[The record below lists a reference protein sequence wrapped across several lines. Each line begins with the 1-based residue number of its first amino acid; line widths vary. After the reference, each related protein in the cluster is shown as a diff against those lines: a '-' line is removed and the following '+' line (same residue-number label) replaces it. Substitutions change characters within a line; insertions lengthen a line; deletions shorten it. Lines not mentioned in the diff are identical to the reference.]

1 MTDFPHAEYEARL
14 EAANRAMQANN
25 LDAILLA
32 SEAEIRYFTGFRTQ
46 FWQSPTRPWFV
57 ILRRDQTPLAIIPE
71 IGAELMA
78 RSDIAEIEAWPA
90 PRPHNDGLSML
101 KDRLSNCQRLG
112 VLMGHETAF
121 RMPLND
127 LFELRA
133 ALPAEWIDATDI
145 IRKLRMVKSEREV
158 AYIRQICGI
167 ASDGFAHVPEIT
179 NTGQSLSSVFREFKR
194 MLLELG
200 ADDVPYLVGGV
211 DHPSYDDVISPPD
224 DRPLSDGQILM
235 LDTGATLN
243 GYFCDFDRNYAVG
256 TPTAS
261 AQRAYAK
268 LYDATDAAM
277 EMARPGVRACD
288 LFAAMAKSM
297 DTQNSDVGRFGHGL
311 GMQLTEWPSLAA
323 WDETIIRENMVLTLE
338 PSIDVDGGG
347 IMVTEE
353 NILITDGAP
362 ILLSTRAPKNS
373 PFYKS
378 KKNDRTRRK
387 QACAILWQS

>member
-1 MTDFPHAEYEARL
+1 MTDFPCAEYEARL
-14 EAANRAMQANN
+14 QAANRAMHANN

-32 SEAEIRYFTGFRTQ
+32 SEAEVRYFTGFRTQ

-90 PRPHNDGLSML
+90 PRPHDDGLSLL
-101 KDRLSNCQRLG
+101 KDRLANCQRLG
-112 VLMGHETAF
+112 VLMGHETTF

-127 LFELRA
+127 VFELRA

-145 IRKLRMVKSEREV
+145 IRDLRMVKSDREI

-167 ASDGFAHVPEIT
+167 ASQGFARVPEIA
-179 NTGQSLSSVFREFKR
+179 NAGQSLSSVFREFKR

-224 DRPLSDGQILM
+224 DRTLTDGQILM

-243 GYFCDFDRNYAVG
+243 GYFCDFDRNYAVV

-323 WDETIIRENMVLTLE
+323 WDDTIIRENMVLTLE

-362 ILLSTRAPKNS
+362 ILLSTRAPKEL
-373 PFYKS
+373 PF
-378 KKNDRTRRK
+378 
-387 QACAILWQS
+387 L

>member
-1 MTDFPHAEYEARL
+1 MTDFPRAEYEARL
-14 EAANRAMQANN
+14 EAANRAMHANN

-32 SEAEIRYFTGFRTQ
+32 SEAEVRYFTGFRTQ

-90 PRPHNDGLSML
+90 PRPHDDGLSLL
-101 KDRLSNCQRLG
+101 KDRLANCQRLG
-112 VLMGHETAF
+112 VLMGHETTF

-127 LFELRA
+127 VFELRA
-133 ALPAEWIDATDI
+133 ALPSEWIDATDI
-145 IRKLRMVKSEREV
+145 IRDLRMVKSKREI

-167 ASDGFAHVPEIT
+167 ASQGFARVPEIA
-179 NTGQSLSSVFREFKR
+179 NAGQSLSSVFREFKR

-277 EMARPGVRACD
+277 ELARPGVRACD

-353 NILITDGAP
+353 NILITEASP
-362 ILLSTRAPKNS
+362 ILLSTRAPKEL
-373 PFYKS
+373 PV
-378 KKNDRTRRK
+378 
-387 QACAILWQS
+387 L

>member
-1 MTDFPHAEYEARL
+1 MTDFPRAEYEARL
-14 EAANRAMQANN
+14 EAANRAMHANS

-32 SEAEIRYFTGFRTQ
+32 SEAEVRYFTGFRTQ

-90 PRPHNDGLSML
+90 PRPHDDGLSLL
-101 KDRLSNCQRLG
+101 KDRLANCQRLG
-112 VLMGHETAF
+112 VLMGHETTF

-127 LFELRA
+127 VFELRA

-145 IRKLRMVKSEREV
+145 IRDLRMVKSDREI

-167 ASDGFAHVPEIT
+167 ASQGFARVPEIA
-179 NTGQSLSSVFREFKR
+179 NAGQSLSSVFREFKR

-224 DRPLSDGQILM
+224 DRPLSNGQILM

-338 PSIDVDGGG
+338 PSIEVDGGG

-362 ILLSTRAPKNS
+362 ILLSTRAPKEL
-373 PFYKS
+373 PV
-378 KKNDRTRRK
+378 
-387 QACAILWQS
+387 L

>member
-1 MTDFPHAEYEARL
+1 MTDFPRAEYEARL
-14 EAANRAMQANN
+14 EAANCAMHANS

-32 SEAEIRYFTGFRTQ
+32 SEAEVRYFTGFRTQ

-78 RSDIAEIEAWPA
+78 RSNIADIEAWPA
-90 PRPHNDGLSML
+90 PRPDDDGLSLL
-101 KDRLSNCQRLG
+101 KDRLANCQRLG
-112 VLMGHETAF
+112 VLMGHETTF

-127 LFELRA
+127 VFELRA

-145 IRKLRMVKSEREV
+145 IRDLRMVKSEREI

-167 ASDGFAHVPEIT
+167 ASQGFARVPEIA
-179 NTGQSLSSVFREFKR
+179 NAGQSLSSVFREFKR

-211 DHPSYDDVISPPD
+211 NHPSYDDVISPPD
-224 DRPLSDGQILM
+224 DRPLSNGQILM

-261 AQRAYAK
+261 AQSAYAK
-268 LYDATDAAM
+268 LYDATNAAM
-277 EMARPGVRACD
+277 EAARPGVRACD

-323 WDETIIRENMVLTLE
+323 WDETIIRKNMVLTLE

-362 ILLSTRAPKNS
+362 ILLSTRA
-373 PFYKS
+373 S
-378 KKNDRTRRK
+378 KE
-387 QACAILWQS
+387 LPVL

>member
-1 MTDFPHAEYEARL
+1 MTEFPRAEYEARL
-14 EAANRAMQANN
+14 EAANRAMHINN

-32 SEAEIRYFTGFRTQ
+32 SEAEVRYFTGFRTQ

-90 PRPHNDGLSML
+90 PRPHDDGLSLL
-101 KDRLSNCQRLG
+101 KDRLANCQRLG
-112 VLMGHETAF
+112 VLMGHETTF

-127 LFELRA
+127 VFELRA
-133 ALPAEWIDATDI
+133 ALPSEWIDATDI
-145 IRKLRMVKSEREV
+145 IRDLRMVKSKREID
-158 AYIRQICGI
+158 YIRQICGI
-167 ASDGFAHVPEIT
+167 ASQGFARVPEIA
-179 NTGQSLSSVFREFKR
+179 NAGQSLSSVFREFKR

-200 ADDVPYLVGGV
+200 ADNVPYLVGGV

-277 EMARPGVRACD
+277 ELARPGVRACD

-311 GMQLTEWPSLAA
+311 GIQLTEWPSLAA

-353 NILITDGAP
+353 NILITDASP
-362 ILLSTRAPKNS
+362 IPLSTRAPKEL
-373 PFYKS
+373 PV
-378 KKNDRTRRK
+378 
-387 QACAILWQS
+387 L

>member
-1 MTDFPHAEYEARL
+1 MTDFPRAEYEARL
-14 EAANRAMQANN
+14 EAANRAMHANN

-32 SEAEIRYFTGFRTQ
+32 SEAEVRYFTGFRTQ

-90 PRPHNDGLSML
+90 PRPHDDGLSLL
-101 KDRLSNCQRLG
+101 KDRLANCQRLG
-112 VLMGHETAF
+112 VLMGHETTF

-127 LFELRA
+127 VFELRA
-133 ALPAEWIDATDI
+133 ALHAEWIDATDI
-145 IRKLRMVKSEREV
+145 IRDLRMVKSDREI

-167 ASDGFAHVPEIT
+167 ASQGFARVPEIA
-179 NTGQSLSSVFREFKR
+179 NAGQSLSSVFREFKR

-362 ILLSTRAPKNS
+362 ILLSTRAPKEL
-373 PFYKS
+373 PV
-378 KKNDRTRRK
+378 
-387 QACAILWQS
+387 L

>member
-1 MTDFPHAEYEARL
+1 MTDFPRAEYEARL
-14 EAANRAMQANN
+14 EAANRAMHANN

-32 SEAEIRYFTGFRTQ
+32 SEAEVRYFTGFRTQ

-90 PRPHNDGLSML
+90 PRPHDDGLSLL
-101 KDRLSNCQRLG
+101 KDRLANCQRLG
-112 VLMGHETAF
+112 VLMGHETTF

-127 LFELRA
+127 VFELRA
-133 ALPAEWIDATDI
+133 ALHAEWIDATDI
-145 IRKLRMVKSEREV
+145 IRDLRMVKSDREI

-167 ASDGFAHVPEIT
+167 ASQGFARVPEIA

-224 DRPLSDGQILM
+224 DRTLTNGQILM

-256 TPTAS
+256 TPTES

-323 WDETIIRENMVLTLE
+323 WDDTIIRENMVLTLE
-338 PSIDVDGGG
+338 PSIEVDGGG

-362 ILLSTRAPKNS
+362 ILLSTRAPKEL
-373 PFYKS
+373 PV
-378 KKNDRTRRK
+378 
-387 QACAILWQS
+387 L

>member
-1 MTDFPHAEYEARL
+1 MTDFPRAEYEARL
-14 EAANRAMQANN
+14 EAANRAMHINN

-32 SEAEIRYFTGFRTQ
+32 SEAEVRYFTGFRTQ

-90 PRPHNDGLSML
+90 PRPHDDGLSLL
-101 KDRLSNCQRLG
+101 KDRLANCQRLG
-112 VLMGHETAF
+112 VLMGHETTF

-127 LFELRA
+127 VFELRA

-145 IRKLRMVKSEREV
+145 IRDLRMVKSKREI

-167 ASDGFAHVPEIT
+167 ASQGFARVPEIA
-179 NTGQSLSSVFREFKR
+179 NAGQSLSSVFREFKR

-224 DRPLSDGQILM
+224 DRPLSNGQILM

-261 AQRAYAK
+261 AQRAYTK

-277 EMARPGVRACD
+277 EIARPGVRACD

-311 GMQLTEWPSLAA
+311 GIQLTEWPSLAA

-353 NILITDGAP
+353 NILITDASP
-362 ILLSTRAPKNS
+362 ILLSTRAPKEL
-373 PFYKS
+373 PV
-378 KKNDRTRRK
+378 
-387 QACAILWQS
+387 L

>member
-1 MTDFPHAEYEARL
+1 MTDFPRAEYEARL
-14 EAANRAMQANN
+14 EAANRAMHANN

-32 SEAEIRYFTGFRTQ
+32 SEAEVRYFTGFRTQ

-78 RSDIAEIEAWPA
+78 RSDIAEIKAWPA
-90 PRPHNDGLSML
+90 PRPHDDGLSLL
-101 KDRLSNCQRLG
+101 KDRLANCQRLG
-112 VLMGHETAF
+112 VLLGHETAF

-127 LFELRA
+127 VFELRS
-133 ALPAEWIDATDI
+133 ALHAEWIDATDI
-145 IRKLRMVKSEREV
+145 IRDLRMVKSDREI

-167 ASDGFAHVPEIT
+167 ASQGFARVPEIAHA
-179 NTGQSLSSVFREFKR
+179 GQSLSSVFREFKR

-362 ILLSTRAPKNS
+362 ILLSTRAPKEL
-373 PFYKS
+373 PV
-378 KKNDRTRRK
+378 
-387 QACAILWQS
+387 L

>member
-1 MTDFPHAEYEARL
+1 MTDFPRAEYEARL
-14 EAANRAMQANN
+14 EAANRAMHAKN

-32 SEAEIRYFTGFRTQ
+32 SEAEVRYFTGFRTQ

-90 PRPHNDGLSML
+90 PRPHDDGLSLL
-101 KDRLSNCQRLG
+101 KDRLANCQRLG
-112 VLMGHETAF
+112 VLMGHETTF

-127 LFELRA
+127 VFELRA
-133 ALPAEWIDATDI
+133 SLPADWIDATNI
-145 IRKLRMVKSEREV
+145 IRNLRMVKSEREI

-167 ASDGFAHVPEIT
+167 ASQGFARVPEIA
-179 NTGQSLSSVFREFKR
+179 NAGQSLSSVFREFKR
-194 MLLELG
+194 ILLELG

-224 DRPLSDGQILM
+224 DRPLSNGQILM

-268 LYDATDAAM
+268 LYDATDTAM

-353 NILITDGAP
+353 NILITDASP
-362 ILLSTRAPKNS
+362 ILLSTRAPKEL
-373 PFYKS
+373 PV
-378 KKNDRTRRK
+378 
-387 QACAILWQS
+387 L

>member
-1 MTDFPHAEYEARL
+1 MTDFPRAEYEARL
-14 EAANRAMQANN
+14 EAANRAMHTNN

-32 SEAEIRYFTGFRTQ
+32 SEAEVRYFTGFRTQ

-90 PRPHNDGLSML
+90 PRPHDDGLSLL
-101 KDRLSNCQRLG
+101 KDRLANCQRLG
-112 VLMGHETAF
+112 VLMGHETTF
-121 RMPLND
+121 RMPLRD
-127 LFELRA
+127 VFELHA

-145 IRKLRMVKSEREV
+145 IRDLRMVKSKREI

-167 ASDGFAHVPEIT
+167 ANQGFARVPEIA
-179 NTGQSLSSVFREFKR
+179 NAGQSLSSVFREFKR

-224 DRPLSDGQILM
+224 DRPLSNGQILM

-261 AQRAYAK
+261 AQRAHTK

-277 EMARPGVRACD
+277 EIARPGVRACD

-353 NILITDGAP
+353 NILITDASP
-362 ILLSTRAPKNS
+362 ILLSTRAPKEL
-373 PFYKS
+373 PV
-378 KKNDRTRRK
+378 
-387 QACAILWQS
+387 L

>member
-1 MTDFPHAEYEARL
+1 MTDFPRAEYETRL
-14 EAANRAMQANN
+14 EAVNRAMHANN

-32 SEAEIRYFTGFRTQ
+32 SEAEVRYFTGFRTQ

-90 PRPHNDGLSML
+90 PRPHDDGLSLL
-101 KDRLSNCQRLG
+101 KDRLANCQRLG
-112 VLMGHETAF
+112 VLMGHETTF

-127 LFELRA
+127 VFELRA

-145 IRKLRMVKSEREV
+145 IRDLRMVKSDREI

-167 ASDGFAHVPEIT
+167 ASQGFTRVPEIA

-211 DHPSYDDVISPPD
+211 DYPSYDDVISPPD
-224 DRPLSDGQILM
+224 DRSLSNGQILM

-256 TPTAS
+256 TPTES

-277 EMARPGVRACD
+277 ELARPGVRACD

-323 WDETIIRENMVLTLE
+323 RDETIIRENMVLTLE

-362 ILLSTRAPKNS
+362 ILLSTRAPKEL
-373 PFYKS
+373 PV
-378 KKNDRTRRK
+378 
-387 QACAILWQS
+387 L

>member
-1 MTDFPHAEYEARL
+1 MTDFPRAEYEARL

-32 SEAEIRYFTGFRTQ
+32 SEAEVRYFTGFRTQ

-90 PRPHNDGLSML
+90 PCPHDDGLSLL
-101 KDRLSNCQRLG
+101 KGRLANCQRLG
-112 VLMGHETAF
+112 VLMGHETTF

-127 LFELRA
+127 VFELRT

-145 IRKLRMVKSEREV
+145 IRDLRMVKSEREI

-167 ASDGFAHVPEIT
+167 ASDGFAHVPEIA

-224 DRPLSDGQILM
+224 DRPLSNGQILM

-256 TPTAS
+256 TQTES
-261 AQRAYAK
+261 AQRAYTK
-268 LYDATDAAM
+268 LYDATNAAM

-338 PSIDVDGGG
+338 PSTDVDGGG

-362 ILLSTRAPKNS
+362 ILLSTRAPKEL
-373 PFYKS
+373 PV
-378 KKNDRTRRK
+378 
-387 QACAILWQS
+387 L

>member
-1 MTDFPHAEYEARL
+1 MTDFPRAEYEARL
-14 EAANRAMQANN
+14 EAANRAMHINN

-32 SEAEIRYFTGFRTQ
+32 SEAEVRYFTGFRTQ

-90 PRPHNDGLSML
+90 PRPHDDGLSLL
-101 KDRLSNCQRLG
+101 KDRLANCQRLG
-112 VLMGHETAF
+112 VLMGHETTF
-121 RMPLND
+121 RIPLND

-133 ALPAEWIDATDI
+133 ALPSEWIDATDI
-145 IRKLRMVKSEREV
+145 IRDLRMVKSKREID
-158 AYIRQICGI
+158 YIRQICGI
-167 ASDGFAHVPEIT
+167 ASQGFARVPEIA
-179 NTGQSLSSVFREFKR
+179 NAGQSLSSVFREFKR

-277 EMARPGVRACD
+277 EIARPGVRACD

-297 DTQNSDVGRFGHGL
+297 DTQNSNVGRFGHGL

-353 NILITDGAP
+353 NILITDASP
-362 ILLSTRAPKNS
+362 ILLSTRAPKEL
-373 PFYKS
+373 PV
-378 KKNDRTRRK
+378 
-387 QACAILWQS
+387 L

>member
-1 MTDFPHAEYEARL
+1 MTDFPRAEYEARL
-14 EAANRAMQANN
+14 EAANRAMHANN

-32 SEAEIRYFTGFRTQ
+32 SEAEVRYFTGFRTQ

-90 PRPHNDGLSML
+90 PRPHDDGLSLL
-101 KDRLSNCQRLG
+101 KDRLANCQRLG
-112 VLMGHETAF
+112 ILMGHETTF

-127 LFELRA
+127 VFELRT

-145 IRKLRMVKSEREV
+145 IRDLRMVKSDLEI

-167 ASDGFAHVPEIT
+167 ASHGFARVPEIA
-179 NTGQSLSSVFREFKR
+179 NAGLSLSSVFRDFKR

-224 DRPLSDGQILM
+224 DRPLYNGQILM

-256 TPTAS
+256 TPTAT

-268 LYDATDAAM
+268 LYDATDAAI
-277 EMARPGVRACD
+277 EMARPGVQACD

-323 WDETIIRENMVLTLE
+323 WDNTILRENMVLTLE
-338 PSIDVDGGG
+338 PSIEVDGGG

-353 NILITDGAP
+353 NILITDSAP
-362 ILLSTRAPKNS
+362 ILLSTRAPKEL
-373 PFYKS
+373 PV
-378 KKNDRTRRK
+378 
-387 QACAILWQS
+387 L

>member
-1 MTDFPHAEYEARL
+1 MTDFPRAEYEARL
-14 EAANRAMQANN
+14 EAANRAMHANN

-32 SEAEIRYFTGFRTQ
+32 SEAEVRYFTGFRTQ

-90 PRPHNDGLSML
+90 PRPHDDGLSLL
-101 KDRLSNCQRLG
+101 KDRLANCQRLG
-112 VLMGHETAF
+112 VLMGHETTF

-127 LFELRA
+127 VFELRA
-133 ALPAEWIDATDI
+133 ALHAEWIDATDI
-145 IRKLRMVKSEREV
+145 IRDLRMVKSDREI

-167 ASDGFAHVPEIT
+167 ASQGFARVPEIA
-179 NTGQSLSSVFREFKR
+179 NAGQSLSSVFREFKR

-224 DRPLSDGQILM
+224 DRPLSNGQILM

-256 TPTAS
+256 TPTES

-338 PSIDVDGGG
+338 PSIEVDGGG

-362 ILLSTRAPKNS
+362 ILLSTRAPKEL
-373 PFYKS
+373 PV
-378 KKNDRTRRK
+378 
-387 QACAILWQS
+387 L

>member
-1 MTDFPHAEYEARL
+1 MTDFPRAEYEARL
-14 EAANRAMQANN
+14 EAANRAMHINN

-32 SEAEIRYFTGFRTQ
+32 SEAEVRYFTGFRTQ

-90 PRPHNDGLSML
+90 PRPHDDGLSLL
-101 KDRLSNCQRLG
+101 KDRLANCQRLG
-112 VLMGHETAF
+112 VLMGHETTF
-121 RMPLND
+121 RIPLND

-133 ALPAEWIDATDI
+133 ALPSEWIDATDI
-145 IRKLRMVKSEREV
+145 IRDLRMVKSKREID
-158 AYIRQICGI
+158 YIRQICGI
-167 ASDGFAHVPEIT
+167 ASQGFARVPEIA
-179 NTGQSLSSVFREFKR
+179 NAGQSLSSVFREFKR

-243 GYFCDFDRNYAVG
+243 GYFCDFDRNYAVR

-277 EMARPGVRACD
+277 ELARPGVRACD

-311 GMQLTEWPSLAA
+311 GIQLTEWPSLAA

-353 NILITDGAP
+353 NILITDASP
-362 ILLSTRAPKNS
+362 ILLSTRAPKEL
-373 PFYKS
+373 PV
-378 KKNDRTRRK
+378 
-387 QACAILWQS
+387 L

>member
-1 MTDFPHAEYEARL
+1 MTDFPREEYKARL
-14 EAANRAMQANN
+14 EAANRAMHANN

-32 SEAEIRYFTGFRTQ
+32 SEAEVRYFTGFRTQ

-78 RSDIAEIEAWPA
+78 RSNIAEIEAWPA
-90 PRPHNDGLSML
+90 PRPHDDGLSLL
-101 KDRLSNCQRLG
+101 KDRLANCQRLG
-112 VLMGHETAF
+112 VLMGHETTF

-127 LFELRA
+127 VFELRA
-133 ALPAEWIDATDI
+133 ALHAEWIDATDI
-145 IRKLRMVKSEREV
+145 IRDLRMVKSKREI
-158 AYIRQICGI
+158 AYIRQVCGI
-167 ASDGFAHVPEIT
+167 ASQGFARVPEIA
-179 NTGQSLSSVFREFKR
+179 NAGQSLSSVFREFKR

-224 DRPLSDGQILM
+224 DRPLSNGQILM

-256 TPTAS
+256 TPSAS

-347 IMVTEE
+347 IMVAEE

-362 ILLSTRAPKNS
+362 ILLSTRAPREI
-373 PFYKS
+373 PV
-378 KKNDRTRRK
+378 
-387 QACAILWQS
+387 L

>member
-1 MTDFPHAEYEARL
+1 MTDFPRAEYEARL
-14 EAANRAMQANN
+14 EAANRAMHANN

-32 SEAEIRYFTGFRTQ
+32 SEAEVRYFTGFRTQ

-90 PRPHNDGLSML
+90 PRPHDDGLSLL
-101 KDRLSNCQRLG
+101 KDRLANCQRLG
-112 VLMGHETAF
+112 VLMGHETTF

-127 LFELRA
+127 VFELRA

-145 IRKLRMVKSEREV
+145 IRDLRMVKSDREI

-167 ASDGFAHVPEIT
+167 ASQGFARVPEIA
-179 NTGQSLSSVFREFKR
+179 NAGQSLSSVFREFKR

-224 DRPLSDGQILM
+224 DRPLTDGQILM

-256 TPTAS
+256 TPTES

-323 WDETIIRENMVLTLE
+323 WDDTIIRENMVLTLE
-338 PSIDVDGGG
+338 PSIEVDGGG

-362 ILLSTRAPKNS
+362 ILLSTRAPKEL
-373 PFYKS
+373 PV
-378 KKNDRTRRK
+378 
-387 QACAILWQS
+387 L

>member
-1 MTDFPHAEYEARL
+1 MTDFPRAEYEARL
-14 EAANRAMQANN
+14 EAANRAMHANN

-32 SEAEIRYFTGFRTQ
+32 SEAEVRYFTGFRTQ

-57 ILRRDQTPLAIIPE
+57 ILRRDQKPLAIIPE

-78 RSDIAEIEAWPA
+78 RSNIAEIEAWPA
-90 PRPHNDGLSML
+90 PRPHDDGLSLL
-101 KDRLSNCQRLG
+101 KDRLANCQRLG
-112 VLMGHETAF
+112 VLMGHETTF

-127 LFELRA
+127 VFELRA

-145 IRKLRMVKSEREV
+145 IRDLRMVKSDREIV
-158 AYIRQICGI
+158 YIRQICGI
-167 ASDGFAHVPEIT
+167 ASQGFARVPEIA
-179 NTGQSLSSVFREFKR
+179 NAGQSLSSVFREFKR

-224 DRPLSDGQILM
+224 DRPLYNGQILM

-268 LYDATDAAM
+268 LYDATDAAI
-277 EMARPGVRACD
+277 EVARPGVRACD

-362 ILLSTRAPKNS
+362 ILLSTRAPKEL
-373 PFYKS
+373 PV
-378 KKNDRTRRK
+378 
-387 QACAILWQS
+387 L

>member
-1 MTDFPHAEYEARL
+1 MTDFPRAEYEARL
-14 EAANRAMQANN
+14 EAANRAMHINN

-71 IGAELMA
+71 IGVELMV

-90 PRPHNDGLSML
+90 PRPHDDGLSLL
-101 KDRLSNCQRLG
+101 KDRLANCQRLG
-112 VLMGHETAF
+112 VLMGHETTF

-127 LFELRA
+127 VFELRA
-133 ALPAEWIDATDI
+133 ALPSEWIDATDI
-145 IRKLRMVKSEREV
+145 IRDLRMVKSKREI

-167 ASDGFAHVPEIT
+167 ASQGFARVPEIA
-179 NTGQSLSSVFREFKR
+179 NAGQSLSSVFREFKR

-211 DHPSYDDVISPPD
+211 DHPSYADVISPPD
-224 DRPLSDGQILM
+224 DRPLSNGQILM

-261 AQRAYAK
+261 AQRAYTK

-277 EMARPGVRACD
+277 EIARPGVRACD
-288 LFAAMAKSM
+288 LFAAMAKTM

-323 WDETIIRENMVLTLE
+323 WDETIIQENMVLTLE
-338 PSIDVDGGG
+338 PSIEVDGGG

-362 ILLSTRAPKNS
+362 ILLSTRAPKEL
-373 PFYKS
+373 PV
-378 KKNDRTRRK
+378 
-387 QACAILWQS
+387 L

>member
-1 MTDFPHAEYEARL
+1 MTDFPRAEYEARL
-14 EAANRAMQANN
+14 EAANRAMQANS

-32 SEAEIRYFTGFRTQ
+32 SEAEVRYFTGFRTQ

-90 PRPHNDGLSML
+90 PRPHDDGLSL
-101 KDRLSNCQRLG
+101 LTDRLANCQRLG
-112 VLMGHETAF
+112 VLMGHETTF
-121 RMPLND
+121 RMPLRD
-127 LFELRA
+127 VFELHA

-145 IRKLRMVKSEREV
+145 IRDLRMVKSKREI

-167 ASDGFAHVPEIT
+167 ANQGFARVPEIA
-179 NTGQSLSSVFREFKR
+179 NAGQSLSSVFREFKR

-224 DRPLSDGQILM
+224 DRPLSNGQILM

-261 AQRAYAK
+261 AQRAHTK

-277 EMARPGVRACD
+277 EIARPGVRACD

-353 NILITDGAP
+353 NILITDASP
-362 ILLSTRAPKNS
+362 ILLSTRAPKEL
-373 PFYKS
+373 PV
-378 KKNDRTRRK
+378 
-387 QACAILWQS
+387 L

>member
-1 MTDFPHAEYEARL
+1 MTDFPRAEYEARL
-14 EAANRAMQANN
+14 EAANRAMHINN

-32 SEAEIRYFTGFRTQ
+32 SEAEVRYFTGFRTQ

-90 PRPHNDGLSML
+90 PRPHDDGLSLL
-101 KDRLSNCQRLG
+101 KDRLANCQRLG
-112 VLMGHETAF
+112 VLMGHETTF
-121 RMPLND
+121 RMPLRD
-127 LFELRA
+127 VFELHA

-145 IRKLRMVKSEREV
+145 IRDLRMVKSDREI

-167 ASDGFAHVPEIT
+167 ASQGFARVPEIA
-179 NTGQSLSSVFREFKR
+179 NAGQSLSSVFREFKR
-194 MLLELG
+194 ILLELG

-224 DRPLSDGQILM
+224 DRPLSNGQILM

-261 AQRAYAK
+261 AQRAHRK

-277 EMARPGVRACD
+277 EIARPGVRACD

-353 NILITDGAP
+353 NILITDASP
-362 ILLSTRAPKNS
+362 ILLSTRAPKEL
-373 PFYKS
+373 PV
-378 KKNDRTRRK
+378 
-387 QACAILWQS
+387 L

>member
-1 MTDFPHAEYEARL
+1 MTDFPRAEYEARL
-14 EAANRAMQANN
+14 EAANRAMHINN

-32 SEAEIRYFTGFRTQ
+32 SEAEVRYFTGFRTQ

-90 PRPHNDGLSML
+90 PRPHDDGLSLL
-101 KDRLSNCQRLG
+101 KDRLANCQRLG
-112 VLMGHETAF
+112 VLMGHETTF

-127 LFELRA
+127 VFELRA

-145 IRKLRMVKSEREV
+145 IRDLRMVKSDREIT
-158 AYIRQICGI
+158 YIRKICGI
-167 ASDGFAHVPEIT
+167 ASQGFARVPEIA
-179 NTGQSLSSVFREFKR
+179 NAGQSLSSVFREFKR

-277 EMARPGVRACD
+277 ELARPGVRACD

-311 GMQLTEWPSLAA
+311 GIQLTEWPSLAA

-353 NILITDGAP
+353 NILITDASP
-362 ILLSTRAPKNS
+362 ILLSTRAPKEL
-373 PFYKS
+373 PV
-378 KKNDRTRRK
+378 
-387 QACAILWQS
+387 L

>member
-1 MTDFPHAEYEARL
+1 MTDFPRAEYEARL
-14 EAANRAMQANN
+14 EAANRAMHINN

-32 SEAEIRYFTGFRTQ
+32 SEAEVRYFTGFRTQ

-90 PRPHNDGLSML
+90 PRPHDDGLSLL
-101 KDRLSNCQRLG
+101 KDRLANYQRLG
-112 VLMGHETAF
+112 VLMGHETTF

-127 LFELRA
+127 VFELRA
-133 ALPAEWIDATDI
+133 ALHAEWIDATDI
-145 IRKLRMVKSEREV
+145 IRDLRMVKSKREI
-158 AYIRQICGI
+158 AYILQICRI
-167 ASDGFAHVPEIT
+167 ASQGFARVPEIA
-179 NTGQSLSSVFREFKR
+179 NAGQSLSSVFREFKR

-224 DRPLSDGQILM
+224 DRPLSNGQILM

-261 AQRAYAK
+261 AQRAHTK

-277 EMARPGVRACD
+277 EIARPGVRACD

-323 WDETIIRENMVLTLE
+323 WDETIIRENMVLNLE

-353 NILITDGAP
+353 NILVTDGSP
-362 ILLSTRAPKNS
+362 ILLSTRAPKEL
-373 PFYKS
+373 PV
-378 KKNDRTRRK
+378 
-387 QACAILWQS
+387 L

>member
-1 MTDFPHAEYEARL
+1 MTDFPRAEYEARL
-14 EAANRAMQANN
+14 EAANRAMHINN

-32 SEAEIRYFTGFRTQ
+32 SEAELRYFTGFRTQ

-90 PRPHNDGLSML
+90 PRPHDDGLSLL
-101 KDRLSNCQRLG
+101 KDRLANCQRLG
-112 VLMGHETAF
+112 VLMGHETTF
-121 RMPLND
+121 RMPLRD
-127 LFELRA
+127 VFELHA

-145 IRKLRMVKSEREV
+145 IRDLRMVKSDREI

-167 ASDGFAHVPEIT
+167 ASQGFARVPEIAHA
-179 NTGQSLSSVFREFKR
+179 GQSLSSVFREFKR

-224 DRPLSDGQILM
+224 DRLLSDGQILM

-256 TPTAS
+256 KPAAS
-261 AQRAYAK
+261 AQRAYMK
-268 LYDATDAAM
+268 LYRATDAAM
-277 EMARPGVRACD
+277 EMARPGARACD

-362 ILLSTRAPKNS
+362 ILLSKRAPNEL
-373 PFYKS
+373 Y
-378 KKNDRTRRK
+378 
-387 QACAILWQS
+387 IL

>member
-1 MTDFPHAEYEARL
+1 MTDFPRAEYEARL
-14 EAANRAMQANN
+14 ETANRAMHANS

-32 SEAEIRYFTGFRTQ
+32 SEAEVRYFTGFRTQ

-90 PRPHNDGLSML
+90 PRPHDDGLSLL
-101 KDRLSNCQRLG
+101 KDRLGNCQRLG
-112 VLMGHETAF
+112 VLMGHETTF

-127 LFELRA
+127 VFELRA

-145 IRKLRMVKSEREV
+145 IRDLRMVKSDREI

-167 ASDGFAHVPEIT
+167 ASQGFARVPEIA
-179 NTGQSLSSVFREFKR
+179 NAGHSLSSVFREFKR

-224 DRPLSDGQILM
+224 DRPLSNGQILM

-256 TPTAS
+256 TPTKS

-338 PSIDVDGGG
+338 PSIGVDGGG

-353 NILITDGAP
+353 NILITDGVP
-362 ILLSTRAPKNS
+362 ILLSTRAPKEL
-373 PFYKS
+373 P
-378 KKNDRTRRK
+378 
-387 QACAILWQS
+387 LL

>member
-1 MTDFPHAEYEARL
+1 MTDFPRAEYEARL
-14 EAANRAMQANN
+14 EAANRAMHINN

-90 PRPHNDGLSML
+90 PRPHDDGLSLL
-101 KDRLSNCQRLG
+101 KDRLANCQRLG
-112 VLMGHETAF
+112 VLMGHETTF

-127 LFELRA
+127 VFELRA
-133 ALPAEWIDATDI
+133 ALPSEWIDATDI
-145 IRKLRMVKSEREV
+145 IRDLRMVKSKREI

-167 ASDGFAHVPEIT
+167 ASQGFARVPEIA
-179 NTGQSLSSVFREFKR
+179 NAGQSLSSVFREFKR

-224 DRPLSDGQILM
+224 DRPLTDGQILM

-277 EMARPGVRACD
+277 ELARPGVRACD

-338 PSIDVDGGG
+338 PSIDVEGGG

-353 NILITDGAP
+353 NILITDASP
-362 ILLSTRAPKNS
+362 ILLSMRAPKEL
-373 PFYKS
+373 PV
-378 KKNDRTRRK
+378 
-387 QACAILWQS
+387 L

>member
-1 MTDFPHAEYEARL
+1 MADFPRAEYEARL
-14 EAANRAMQANN
+14 EAANRAMHINN

-32 SEAEIRYFTGFRTQ
+32 SEAEVRYFTGFRTQ

-90 PRPHNDGLSML
+90 PRPHDDGLSLL
-101 KDRLSNCQRLG
+101 KDRLANCQRLG
-112 VLMGHETAF
+112 VLMGHETTF

-127 LFELRA
+127 VFQLRA
-133 ALPAEWIDATDI
+133 ALPAEWIDAPDV
-145 IRKLRMVKSEREV
+145 IRDLRMVKSKREI
-158 AYIRQICGI
+158 ACIRQICGI
-167 ASDGFAHVPEIT
+167 ANQGFARVPEIA
-179 NTGQSLSSVFREFKR
+179 NAGQSLSSVFREFKR

-243 GYFCDFDRNYAVG
+243 GYFCDFDRNYSVG

-277 EMARPGVRACD
+277 ELARPGVRACD

-311 GMQLTEWPSLAA
+311 GIQLTEWPSLAA

-353 NILITDGAP
+353 NILITDASP
-362 ILLSTRAPKNS
+362 ILLSTRAPKEL
-373 PFYKS
+373 PV
-378 KKNDRTRRK
+378 
-387 QACAILWQS
+387 L

>member
-1 MTDFPHAEYEARL
+1 MTDFPRAEYEARL
-14 EAANRAMQANN
+14 EAANRAMHINN

-32 SEAEIRYFTGFRTQ
+32 SEAEVRYFTGFRTQ

-90 PRPHNDGLSML
+90 PRPHDDGLSLL
-101 KDRLSNCQRLG
+101 KDRLANCQRLG
-112 VLMGHETAF
+112 VLMGHETTF

-127 LFELRA
+127 VFQLRA

-145 IRKLRMVKSEREV
+145 IRDLRMVKSKREI

-167 ASDGFAHVPEIT
+167 ANQGFARVPEIA
-179 NTGQSLSSVFREFKR
+179 NAGQSLSSVFREFKR

-224 DRPLSDGQILM
+224 DRPLSNGQILM

-243 GYFCDFDRNYAVG
+243 GYFCDFDRNYAIG

-261 AQRAYAK
+261 TQRAYTK

-277 EMARPGVRACD
+277 EIARPGVRACD

-353 NILITDGAP
+353 NILITDASP
-362 ILLSTRAPKNS
+362 ILLSTRAPKEL
-373 PFYKS
+373 PV
-378 KKNDRTRRK
+378 
-387 QACAILWQS
+387 L

>member
-1 MTDFPHAEYEARL
+1 MTDFPRAEYEARL
-14 EAANRAMQANN
+14 EAANRAMHINN

-78 RSDIAEIEAWPA
+78 RADVAEIEAWPA
-90 PRPHNDGLSML
+90 PRPHDDGLSLL
-101 KDRLSNCQRLG
+101 KDRLANCQRLG
-112 VLMGHETAF
+112 VLMGHETTF

-127 LFELRA
+127 VFELRA
-133 ALPAEWIDATDI
+133 ALPSEWIDATDI
-145 IRKLRMVKSEREV
+145 IRDLRMVKSKREI

-167 ASDGFAHVPEIT
+167 ASQGFARVPEIA
-179 NTGQSLSSVFREFKR
+179 NAGQSLSSVFREFKR

-277 EMARPGVRACD
+277 ELARPGVRACD

-311 GMQLTEWPSLAA
+311 GIQLTEWPSLAA

-353 NILITDGAP
+353 NILITDASP
-362 ILLSTRAPKNS
+362 ILLSTRAPKEL
-373 PFYKS
+373 PV
-378 KKNDRTRRK
+378 
-387 QACAILWQS
+387 L

>member
-1 MTDFPHAEYEARL
+1 MTDFPRAEYEARL
-14 EAANRAMQANN
+14 EAANRAMHANN

-32 SEAEIRYFTGFRTQ
+32 SEAEVRYFTGFRTQ

-90 PRPHNDGLSML
+90 PRPHDDGLSLL
-101 KDRLSNCQRLG
+101 KDRLANCQRLG
-112 VLMGHETAF
+112 VLMGHETTF

-127 LFELRA
+127 VFELRA

-145 IRKLRMVKSEREV
+145 IRDLRMVKSDREI

-167 ASDGFAHVPEIT
+167 ASQGFARVPEIA
-179 NTGQSLSSVFREFKR
+179 NAGQSLSSVFREFKR

-224 DRPLSDGQILM
+224 DRPLSNGQILM

-323 WDETIIRENMVLTLE
+323 WDKTILRENMVLTLE

-362 ILLSTRAPKNS
+362 ILLSTRAPKEL
-373 PFYKS
+373 PV
-378 KKNDRTRRK
+378 
-387 QACAILWQS
+387 L

>member
-1 MTDFPHAEYEARL
+1 MTDFPRAEYEARL
-14 EAANRAMQANN
+14 EAANRAMHINN

-32 SEAEIRYFTGFRTQ
+32 SEAEVRYFTGFRTQ

-90 PRPHNDGLSML
+90 PRPHDDGLSLL
-101 KDRLSNCQRLG
+101 KDRLANCQRLG
-112 VLMGHETAF
+112 VLMGHETTF

-127 LFELRA
+127 VFELRA
-133 ALPAEWIDATDI
+133 ALPSEWIDATDI
-145 IRKLRMVKSEREV
+145 IRDLRMVKSDREI

-167 ASDGFAHVPEIT
+167 ASQGFARVPEIA
-179 NTGQSLSSVFREFKR
+179 NAGQSLSSVFREFKR

-224 DRPLSDGQILM
+224 DRPLSNGQILM

-277 EMARPGVRACD
+277 EIARPGVRACD

-353 NILITDGAP
+353 NILITDASP
-362 ILLSTRAPKNS
+362 ILLSTRAPKEL
-373 PFYKS
+373 PV
-378 KKNDRTRRK
+378 
-387 QACAILWQS
+387 L